1 MINKGVFMKLTLQK
15 KILLWFV
22 IIIFV
27 SFILYGFLI
36 YFVYRFNLMGERYI
50 ITISEHLEGIDRVI
64 IERLGEMNKF
74 EPFGL
79 PPHLKILPPGLF
91 LRIFY
96 TITGGVLVI
105 IMIAVSGGFLVLRRM
120 LHQINLI
127 TENVKEIDE
136 KRLHL
141 RLNLK
146 GKDAISNMA
155 RVFDSMLDKIETSF
169 KKQRQFIQNASHEL
183 NTPLTIMKTKIDV
196 LRQKKNIT
204 NKEYK
209 ETIILVDS
217 EIMRLSKITEEL
229 LNLSD
234 IEENGFKDKFSQVN
248 VKKILEKLIKLFGNQ
263 IMSKRLKLKTSFRG
277 SFIIMGSEMQIE
289 QLFFNLMDNAVKYSV
304 PKKELNISLE
314 NDRDGKLLVCK
325 IVNISKVIDEKD
337 LPYIFD
343 RFYKVTAV
351 NDKRSYGLGLSISK
365 KIVENHSG
373 TIKVYYNR
381 DKKEVTFE
389 VCIPLFNR
397 K

>member
-1 MINKGVFMKLTLQK
+1 MKLTLQK